1 MELRPAG
8 LFVLGLVLGQFVNWG
23 IYALAWFARPIS
35 PWQARHPDAPPRR
48 WSDFLPVVG
57 WLGLA
62 REAPLHGRGFWV
74 RPMLMELACG
84 LGLAWLYWWE
94 ISEHLAPRMAGVA
107 PATPAMLHQ
116 HFASHALL
124 CLLMLVAT
132 FIDFDEK
139 TIPDEITVPGT
150 LIGLIFGVL
159 WPASHLPVVRLLVP
173 AVIGRGYGP
182 LLLTSTDGWPPGL
195 NTWRGLAVG
204 SAIFIVWCLAL
215 IPALATLRRGW
226 RKGAQFYF
234 ASIARER
241 VWWKLL
247 VLAALGSAAIA
258 GVWLR
263 GGESWQALLTSL
275 VGLAFGGG
283 LIWAVRVVGWVA
295 LGKEAMGFG
304 DVTLMAMIGAF
315 LGWQACL
322 MIFFLSPFAAL
333 VIALAQWLVT
343 GRRDIAFGPYLCLA
357 ALLVILFWPVIWD
370 AVGPLFAAGWLVP
383 MVLAVCLLLMM
394 GLLMLW
400 RVLEQAI
407 FG

>member
-1 MELRPAG
+1 
-8 LFVLGLVLGQFVNWG
+8 
-23 IYALAWFARPIS
+23 
-35 PWQARHPDAPPRR
+35 
-48 WSDFLPVVG
+48 
-57 WLGLA
+57 
-62 REAPLHGRGFWV
+62 
-74 RPMLMELACG
+74 
-84 LGLAWLYWWE
+84 
-94 ISEHLAPRMAGVA
+94 
-107 PATPAMLHQ
+107 
-116 HFASHALL
+116 
-124 CLLMLVAT
+124 
-132 FIDFDEK
+132 
-139 TIPDEITVPGT
+139 
-150 LIGLIFGVL
+150 
-159 WPASHLPVVRLLVP
+159 
-173 AVIGRGYGP
+173 
-182 LLLTSTDGWPPGL
+182 
-195 NTWRGLAVG
+195 
-204 SAIFIVWCLAL
+204 LAL

-234 ASIARER
+234 ASIAREG

-247 VLAALGSAAIA
+247 VLAAIGSAAIA

-333 VIALAQWLVT
+333 VIALAQWLFT

-357 ALLVILFWPVIWD
+357 AVVVILYWPAIWD

-383 MVLAVCLLLMM
+383 TVLAVCLLLMM

-400 RVLEQAI
+400 RVLEQAL